1 MDLYRTHTDVVV
13 GHSLATNLKLSNFQ
27 LVQVFGLMTK
37 PLVRFLLPSRRHYN
51 GEIDQS
57 DPSSPKSLSVPLLSS
72 GLDSEAAVSSYY
84 LASPTSLR
92 TFLVTPV
99 HTVHHYWRKFD
110 DTFMRPVFG
119 GRGFMPFVPGSP
131 TDESPYQWN

>member
-1 MDLYRTHTDVVV
+1 
-13 GHSLATNLKLSNFQ
+13 
-27 LVQVFGLMTK
+27 MTK
-37 PLVRFLLPSRRHYN
+37 PLVRFLLPSPKHYN

-57 DPSSPKSLSVPLLSS
+57 DPSSPKSLSAPLLGS
-72 GLDSEAAVSSYY
+72 GLDSEAAFNSYY
-84 LASPTSLR
+84 LARPTSFR
-92 TFLVTPV
+92 TFLATPV

-131 TDESPYQWN
+131 TDENPHQWK